1 MADDKKKTESAD
13 AAGPGAEQETGTLP
27 PEPAASAEPEDEEP
41 EERQKITLDR
51 YLGSRKRTYTGWGQL
66 VILLFMLTTLVL
78 LMMYKDRCGD
88 SVSSFIFMGTPD
100 GGPTVRI
107 KLDPH
112 RQPPASRPAAR

>member
-1 MADDKKKTESAD
+1 MADEKKTDSD
-13 AAGPGAEQETGTLP
+13 TAAGPDEGAGRLP
-27 PEPAASAEPEDEEP
+27 PEPAPASEPEEEEP
-41 EERQKITLDR
+41 AEERQKITLDR

-66 VILLFMLTTLVL
+66 VILLFMLTTLIL

-107 KLDPH
+107 KLDPE
-112 RQPPASRPAAR
+112 RKAPTSKPATTP

>member
-1 MADDKKKTESAD
+1 MADEKKTETAE
-13 AAGPGAEQETGTLP
+13 AAGPDADSGAGTLP
-27 PEPAASAEPEDEEP
+27 PEPAPSEEPESEEP

-66 VILLFMLTTLVL
+66 VILLFMLTSLVL

-100 GGPTVRI
+100 GGPSVRI
-107 KLDPH
+107 KLDPQ
-112 RQPPASRPAAR
+112 RRSPPASRPVTP